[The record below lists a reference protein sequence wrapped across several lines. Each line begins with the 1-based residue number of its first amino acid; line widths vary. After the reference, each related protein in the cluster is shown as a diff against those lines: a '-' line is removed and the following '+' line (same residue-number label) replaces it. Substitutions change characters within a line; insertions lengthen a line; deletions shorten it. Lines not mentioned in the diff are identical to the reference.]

1 MGKANRTSIKKG
13 EVRNPKGRPPGPTM
27 PTLLLKEAFLRAAN
41 SAGGGGDD
49 GLHNYLK
56 SVALSHP
63 QVFVPALSK
72 IIPLQIDVQANKLVV
87 EIVRRF
93 EPLPVQSQPLTIDV
107 TPNGHALNGN
117 GHDDPSSK

>member
-1 MGKANRTSIKKG
+1 
-13 EVRNPKGRPPGPTM
+13 M

-49 GLHNYLK
+49 GLHNYLQA
-56 SVALSHP
+56 VALSHP

-72 IIPLQIDVQANKLVV
+72 IIPFQVEVTDKKVVV

-93 EPLPVQSQPLTIDV
+93 EPLPAPQPVTIDV
-107 TPNGHALNGN
+107 TPNGRALNGN
-117 GHDDPSSK
+117 GHAKHPASK

>member
-1 MGKANRTSIKKG
+1 MSNKGTQFKKG
-13 EVRNPKGRPPGPTM
+13 NKANPKGRPPGPTM

-56 SVALSHP
+56 AVALTHP

-72 IIPLQIDVQANKLVV
+72 IIPLQVNVTDKRVVV

-93 EPLPVQSQPLTIDV
+93 EPLPSQPVTIDV
-107 TPNGHALNGN
+107 TPNGRALNGN
-117 GHDDPSSK
+117 GHVKHSPSE

>member
-1 MGKANRTSIKKG
+1 
-13 EVRNPKGRPPGPTM
+13 M

-72 IIPLQIDVQANKLVV
+72 IIPLQVDVNAADRKITV
-87 EIVRRF
+87 EVIRRF
-93 EPLPVQSQPLTIDV
+93 EPLPLTIDNK
-107 TPNGHALNGN
+107 PLGRAINGN
-117 GHDDPSSK
+117 GHDDPSAK

>member
-1 MGKANRTSIKKG
+1 MGKANHTSIKKG

-72 IIPLQIDVQANKLVV
+72 IIPLQVDVRGNKLVV
-87 EIVRRF
+87 EVVRRF
-93 EPLPVQSQPLTIDV
+93 EPLPLQQPVTIDV
-107 TPNGHALNGN
+107 KPNGHALNGN
-117 GHDDPSSK
+117 GHDDTSSE